1 MNRKRFLKAET
12 EIPELN
18 VDGSSPFTRFHPDDD
33 QTTALGSKPRA
44 VPYRG
49 GMVSFRSDVGYRGGV
64 RRVSQHAAPATASSG
79 YPPSLRPNSAILDA
93 TGAQEKTYT
102 AVKQNT
108 APGMDAAFC
117 IRACAQCVEL
127 SGSIGSASRRRG
139 RVGRPT
145 EVTEDEREV
154 RPAHLAVLVMSAFS
168 TELAPQSESR

>member
-1 MNRKRFLKAET
+1 MSTVRAR
-12 EIPELN
+12 
-18 VDGSSPFTRFHPDDD
+18 SPAFIQTTTRRPPLARSRGRFHIE
-33 QTTALGSKPRA
+33 AGWS
-44 VPYRG
+44 
-49 GMVSFRSDVGYRGGV
+49 RSDLMWGTGGGV